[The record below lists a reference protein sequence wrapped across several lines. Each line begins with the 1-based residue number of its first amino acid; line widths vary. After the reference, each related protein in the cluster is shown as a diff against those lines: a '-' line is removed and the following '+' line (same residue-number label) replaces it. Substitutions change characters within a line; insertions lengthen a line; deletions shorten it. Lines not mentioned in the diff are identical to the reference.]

1 MKSRGDLNTEQQNTQ
16 SLNIDSVSVE
26 KVLQTINQ
34 EDQTVAQAVKKAIPE
49 IESVV
54 HLTTGSMREGG
65 RVFYIGAG
73 TSGRLG
79 VLDASEIPPT
89 YSAPEKWFIG
99 IIAGGDRALR
109 KSIEGAEDQP
119 ESAVKD
125 LDPFGINDKDVVIGI
140 SCSGAAAYVV
150 SALEYARKPY
160 SRYCQR
166 YGTPVKEIVLVGM
179 NPGPWGMAQ
188 TGIPFGEITAVKEW
202 MKIEAPVNQP
212 ADMHPRR
219 PVMGFGCKRSEVSG
233 KRLWGWAQAT
243 FKTPEHFFSRFF
255 VANYCPLQFIESS
268 GRNRTPNL
276 LPRDEKTVLLAACDH
291 ALRRTIE
298 YLKPSY
304 VIGVGKF
311 AQERAQAAISDPAIT
326 IGGITHPSP
335 ANPKANSGWEALIRK
350 DFQALGIKLF

>member
-150 SALEYARKPY
+150 SALEYARKLGAKTVYLVTNPDPY
-160 SRYCQR
+160 KMAEVDIVIVVDTGPEIITGSTRMKAGTATKMVLNMISTATMVQLGKV
-166 YGTPVKEIVLVGM
+166 YGNLMVDLMAVNEKLIDRGMRIIMQLTGLDRKDALERLKEAKMSVKKAVVIE
-179 NPGPWGMAQ
+179 
-188 TGIPFGEITAVKEW
+188 TKGIPLQETERLLEKVKGSLR
-202 MKIEAPVNQP
+202 K
-212 ADMHPRR
+212 
-219 PVMGFGCKRSEVSG
+219 
-233 KRLWGWAQAT
+233 
-243 FKTPEHFFSRFF
+243 
-255 VANYCPLQFIESS
+255 
-268 GRNRTPNL
+268 
-276 LPRDEKTVLLAACDH
+276 
-291 ALRRTIE
+291 ALE
-298 YLKPSY
+298 
-304 VIGVGKF
+304 
-311 AQERAQAAISDPAIT
+311 
-326 IGGITHPSP
+326 
-335 ANPKANSGWEALIRK
+335 
-350 DFQALGIKLF
+350 